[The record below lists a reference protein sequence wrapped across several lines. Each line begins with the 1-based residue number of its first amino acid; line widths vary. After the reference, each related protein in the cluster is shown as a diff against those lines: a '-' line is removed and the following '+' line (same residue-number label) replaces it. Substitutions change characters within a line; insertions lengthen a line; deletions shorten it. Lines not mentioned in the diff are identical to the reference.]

1 MTAPVPVVVNPT
13 GVQVMTP
20 TRPVG
25 AEFLDSLQ
33 CENTRDAYR
42 VDLRSWFHW
51 CNVHQVD
58 PLQATRANLRAWQIQ
73 EEQEKAPAT
82 VARRTATVRSFY
94 RYLVQEDLLQRNPA
108 EHLQTPKVSP
118 DTHTSPLTP
127 QQTARLLEV
136 AKAHSATARRLVAL
150 LLGCALRVSEALQV
164 TTEDVTT
171 RDEHR
176 VLKVVGKGSRLRLVP
191 LSPLVLELLAPFPDS
206 GPLITGPRGGPL
218 DRRNAAR
225 LLRTLEPLA
234 LIPPKQLTPHVLR
247 HTAATLSLDSGAP
260 VQKVADL
267 LGHATPS
274 TTMRYVQ
281 SREKLSGSAAYLLG
295 SVLGG
300 ATVFGSDC

>member
-1 MTAPVPVVVNPT
+1 
-13 GVQVMTP
+13 MTP
-20 TRPVG
+20 TRAVG
-25 AEFLDSLQ
+25 AVFLDSLQ

-42 VDLRSWFHW
+42 VDLRSWLHW
-51 CNVHQVD
+51 CKVQEVD
-58 PLQATRANLRAWQIQ
+58 PLQATRAKLRAWQIQ
-73 EEQEKAPAT
+73 EEKGKAPST
-82 VARRTATVRSFY
+82 GARGTATVRSFY
-94 RYLVQEDLLQRNPA
+94 RYLMQEDLLARNPA

-118 DTHTSPLTP
+118 DTHTAPLTP

-150 LLGCALRVSEALQV
+150 LLGCALRISEAV
-164 TTEDVTT
+164 EATTEDVTT
-171 RDEHR
+171 KDEHR
-176 VLKVVGKGSRLRLVP
+176 VLKVLGKGSRLRLVP

-206 GPLITGPRGGPL
+206 GPLITGPQGGPL

-234 LIPPKQLTPHVLR
+234 LIPPKQLRPHVLR
-247 HTAATLSLDSGAP
+247 HTAATLALDSGAP

-274 TTMRYVQ
+274 TTMRYEQ

-300 ATVFGSDC
+300 ATILGSDT

>member
-1 MTAPVPVVVNPT
+1 MTQPVPAVATYT
-13 GVQVMTP
+13 GVQVISP

-42 VDLRSWFHW
+42 VDLRRWLHW
-51 CNVHQVD
+51 CNVQHVD

-73 EEQEKAPAT
+73 EEQEKAPST

-94 RYLVQEDLLQRNPA
+94 RYLMQEDLLQRNPA

-118 DTHTSPLTP
+118 DTQTAPLTP
-127 QQTARLLEV
+127 QQTAQLLEV

-150 LLGCALRVSEALQV
+150 LLGCALRISEAV
-164 TTEDVTT
+164 EATTEDVTT
-171 RDEHR
+171 KDEHR
-176 VLKVVGKGSRLRLVP
+176 VLKVLGKGSRVRLVP

-225 LLRTLEPLA
+225 LLRTLALLA

-247 HTAATLSLDSGAP
+247 HTAATLALDSGAP

-300 ATVFGSDC
+300 ATILGSDT